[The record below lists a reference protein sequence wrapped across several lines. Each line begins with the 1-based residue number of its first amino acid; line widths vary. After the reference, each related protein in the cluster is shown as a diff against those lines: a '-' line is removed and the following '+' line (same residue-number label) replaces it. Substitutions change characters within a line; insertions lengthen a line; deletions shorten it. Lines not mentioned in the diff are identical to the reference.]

1 MIQHRDEP
9 PQDSLWSGDSSLAVK
24 YSEHKSQV
32 MHTAQNYKPKGE
44 SKFYLFFR

>member
-9 PQDSLWSGDSSLAVK
+9 QDSSWSGDSSLAVK
-24 YSEHKSQV
+24 YSEHKSYA

-44 SKFYLFFR
+44 AKFYLFFR